1 MATQATCKHV
11 NSLRTSLESL
21 THQQLNASSAA
32 KIRTDLTNIQTQLA
46 ALKGQG
52 SSHFS
57 NEINKVSA
65 SVDKVRNAAS
75 ALSNPPTTSQVT
87 AVVTA
92 LSQLKTQSKSAIAA
106 MNKECPK
113 H

>member
-1 MATQATCKHV
+1 MASQTTCKHV
-11 NSLRTSLESL
+11 DALRTSLQSL
-21 THQQLNASSAA
+21 THMQLNSSSAA

-52 SSHFS
+52 SGAFS
-57 NEINKVSA
+57 SQINQLSA
-65 SVDKVRNAAS
+65 SVSKVKKAAS
-75 ALSNPPTTSQVT
+75 SMSNPPTSSQVT

-92 LSQLKTQSKSAIAA
+92 LAELKAKSQTARAA
-106 MNKECPK
+106 MNKECPP